1 MTGPITVD
9 PTALNSAGAS
19 VGAESSAVTSA
30 ISTLTAALSGHESGF
45 GHDAAA
51 FVFSRSYTNAAN
63 ALLHTAASAVNASR
77 RTGQGIQMSAY
88 NYGTANAH
96 STVGGGESPVSKPGD
111 PGKFSAPAVPS
122 VFGGAIAAPI
132 GWGIVEAFVGGL
144 WPDGDPAQMR
154 ATAAAWRTF
163 GSSISG
169 GSGAMT
175 AAGTTLGGFQ
185 IPEAPQMQKAANDI
199 GGGLTNINTQA
210 QALAGQIDSFADT
223 VENAQNAIRDLLH
236 QLSFSGIV
244 STIGG
249 MFEGHNPLDKIKQIA
264 HDVDTVLNN
273 MKREANAMDQAV
285 SQGINDLDGLTNKL
299 EAWANKEFVAVFGPE
314 VGGMLAMDFTALA
327 DITEGGFK
335 FVAQTAEGLEQLDP
349 NRFLYDPEGAGKAW
363 LGTAKALGEMA
374 LVGDPFT
381 APLALANPGIRN
393 DVTNL
398 GKSMI
403 DFDDFKNGHPLR
415 GLAFNA
421 AQVGTMIIPGV
432 GEAAPA
438 ADAAGGAARVGAAGA
453 EAETRVGGTVARD
466 TGAVASRGGA
476 AAAGADEVAT
486 RSGNITKNLDQV
498 GVPEAAPGP
507 TAAGKA
513 PVDPPVS
520 APKPEAAPVHK
531 PEPAPSPAPA
541 HEAPAPQTTEPH
553 SNAPSSETHT
563 APSSSALH
571 EPSATGPA
579 EHAPAPSHG
588 PSPAAHE
595 PPVSTGADAAPR
607 TSETPLSHAAPP
619 STGDAGATHSAPSP
633 GAQPHESSPMGT
645 HTPTSATG
653 TEASEPTAAT
663 GHPAEPYS
671 GSEASASTHGDHG
684 ATTGDHG
691 TPERSTH
698 DATHDGGAH
707 DSHGG
712 APQPEERIGHDAFPG
727 AHDYGDLT
735 PQQFDAQFKDADGNL
750 IYPDDTDP
758 AKPYAV
764 PGTVHDMT
772 AADLQKLDGQVIDR
786 IGHPGGA
793 WLAPEGTPYG
803 ERALAPGSLGREF
816 HTYTVHAEEGLP
828 PGWRIE
834 ESRVAPWFGQPGGGI
849 QYRIIA
855 PPGERPNVAALIL
868 RGFLE

>member
-19 VGAESSAVTSA
+19 VGAESNAVTSA

-63 ALLHTAASAVNASR
+63 ALLHSAASAVNASR

-96 STVGGGESPVSKPGD
+96 STVGGGESPVAKPGD
-111 PGKFSAPAVPS
+111 PGKFSAPGVPS

-132 GWGIVEAFVGGL
+132 GWGIVEAFVGGV

-199 GGGLTNINTQA
+199 GGGLTNIDKQA
-210 QALAGQIDSFADT
+210 QALAGQIDSFATT

-236 QLSFSGIV
+236 QLSPSGIL

-249 MFEGHNPLDKIKQIA
+249 MFEGHNPIEKIKQIA
-264 HDVDTVLNN
+264 HDIDTVLNN

-299 EAWANKEFVAVFGPE
+299 EAWANKEFVEVFGQE
-314 VGGMLAMDFTALA
+314 VGGALGADFTALA

-349 NRFLYDPEGAGKAW
+349 TRFLYDPEGAGKSW

-403 DFDDFKNGHPLR
+403 DLDDFKNGHPLR
-415 GLAFNA
+415 GLAYDA
-421 AQVGTMIIPGV
+421 AQVGSLIIPGV

-438 ADAAGGAARVGAAGA
+438 ADAAGGAARVGAASA

-476 AAAGADEVAT
+476 AAAGADEVAG
-486 RSGNITKNLDQV
+486 RAGNITKNLDKV
-498 GVPEAAPGP
+498 GVPEAAPEP
-507 TAAGKA
+507 SAAGKA
-513 PVDPPVS
+513 PVEPPAA
-520 APKPEAAPVHK
+520 APKPEAAPVPK
-531 PEPAPSPAPA
+531 PEPAPPPPPTQ
-541 HEAPAPQTTEPH
+541 EAPAPHTSQPTGPSEPH
-553 SNAPSSETHT
+553 TPAPVEHGPTDHGSPSEHHAGAPSESPRAADGPIDNH
-563 APSSSALH
+563 PPPP
-571 EPSATGPA
+571 EPSH
-579 EHAPAPSHG
+579 HAQPST
-588 PSPAAHE
+588 PP
-595 PPVSTGADAAPR
+595 PPV
-607 TSETPLSHAAPP
+607 
-619 STGDAGATHSAPSP
+619 AG
-633 GAQPHESSPMGT
+633 
-645 HTPTSATG
+645 
-653 TEASEPTAAT
+653 
-663 GHPAEPYS
+663 
-671 GSEASASTHGDHG
+671 
-684 ATTGDHG
+684 
-691 TPERSTH
+691 
-698 DATHDGGAH
+698 
-707 DSHGG
+707 
-712 APQPEERIGHDAFPG
+712 
-727 AHDYGDLT
+727 HDYGFPPDSAFEHVKNPADDIARLHEGGVPPSVT
-735 PQQFDAQFKDADGNL
+735 DGYDPLAGRTEAEFKSEFTTVDGKGRLQWDWDGQAPNNGFDGPPSLSDHIPAGHQLDRLGSNGGGFMGDEGAPLSTRSMPPGVANDYHTFVGTGRPIPDGLNWRVE
-750 IYPDDTDP
+750 YGP
-758 AKPYAV
+758 AK
-764 PGTVHDMT
+764 
-772 AADLQKLDGQVIDR
+772 AA
-786 IGHPGGA
+786 
-793 WLAPEGTPYG
+793 
-803 ERALAPGSLGREF
+803 
-816 HTYTVHAEEGLP
+816 
-828 PGWRIE
+828 
-834 ESRVAPWFGQPGGGI
+834 FGQPGGAEQWAAINLDTGRPVSI
-849 QYRIIA
+849 EELKLWRLIRETT
-855 PPGERPNVAALIL
+855 GE
-868 RGFLE
+868 

>member
-175 AAGTTLGGFQ
+175 AAGTALGGFQ

-199 GGGLTNINTQA
+199 GGGLTNIDKQA
-210 QALAGQIDSFADT
+210 QALAGQIDSFATT

-244 STIGG
+244 NTIGG

-264 HDVDTVLNN
+264 HDIDTVLNN

-299 EAWANKEFVAVFGPE
+299 EAWANKEFVEVFGQE
-314 VGGMLAMDFTALA
+314 VGGALAANFTALV
-327 DITEGGFK
+327 DIQEGGFK
-335 FVAQTAEGLEQLDP
+335 FVAQTAQGLEQLDP
-349 NRFLYDPEGAGKAW
+349 TRFVYDPEGAGKAW
-363 LGTAKALGEMA
+363 LGTAKTLGEMA

-415 GLAFNA
+415 GLAYNA
-421 AQVGTMIIPGV
+421 AQVGSLIIPGV

-476 AAAGADEVAT
+476 AAAGADQVAS
-486 RSGNITKNLDQV
+486 RAGNITKDLDKV

-513 PVDPPVS
+513 PVEPPVS
-520 APKPEAAPVHK
+520 APKPEAAPVPK
-531 PEPAPSPAPA
+531 AEPAPSPAPA
-541 HEAPAPQTTEPH
+541 HEAPAPHPSQPSEPH
-553 SNAPSSETHT
+553 TPAPVEHNPIDHGSPSEHHPGAPSEPPH
-563 APSSSALH
+563 AGAGPIENHPSPP
-571 EPSATGPA
+571 EPSHNPT
-579 EHAPAPSHG
+579 
-588 PSPAAHE
+588 
-595 PPVSTGADAAPR
+595 PPTDLPV
-607 TSETPLSHAAPP
+607 
-619 STGDAGATHSAPSP
+619 AG
-633 GAQPHESSPMGT
+633 
-645 HTPTSATG
+645 
-653 TEASEPTAAT
+653 
-663 GHPAEPYS
+663 
-671 GSEASASTHGDHG
+671 
-684 ATTGDHG
+684 
-691 TPERSTH
+691 
-698 DATHDGGAH
+698 
-707 DSHGG
+707 
-712 APQPEERIGHDAFPG
+712 
-727 AHDYGDLT
+727 HDYGFSPTDAFEHVKNPADEIARLHEGGVPPSIT
-735 PQQFDAQFKDADGNL
+735 DGYDPLAGRTEAEFKNEFTTVDGKGHLKWDWDTQAPNNGFDGPPSVSDHIPAGHQLDRLGSEKGGFMGDEGAPLSTRSMPPGVANDYHTYVGTGRPVPDGVDWKVE
-750 IYPDDTDP
+750 YGP
-758 AKPYAV
+758 AK
-764 PGTVHDMT
+764 
-772 AADLQKLDGQVIDR
+772 AA
-786 IGHPGGA
+786 
-793 WLAPEGTPYG
+793 
-803 ERALAPGSLGREF
+803 
-816 HTYTVHAEEGLP
+816 
-828 PGWRIE
+828 
-834 ESRVAPWFGQPGGGI
+834 FGQPGGAQQWAVI
-849 QYRIIA
+849 DLKT
-855 PPGERPNVAALIL
+855 GETVSVRELIRKGL
-868 RGFLE
+868 IRETTER